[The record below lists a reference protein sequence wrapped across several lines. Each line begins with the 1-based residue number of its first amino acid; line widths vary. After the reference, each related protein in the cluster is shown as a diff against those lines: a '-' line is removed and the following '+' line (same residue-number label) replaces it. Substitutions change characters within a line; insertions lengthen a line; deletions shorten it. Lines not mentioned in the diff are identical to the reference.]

1 MREQGHGFVI
11 KSDGSL
17 WIFGGSVSGIHYNDV
32 WNSTDGATWTL
43 VNSSVAWE
51 NRSYFQSL
59 ISSDNIMWVIGGEN
73 RSLDNM
79 SKGDVWNSSNGAD
92 WKIVNE
98 TAISARRDFA
108 AVVRRQ

>member
-1 MREQGHGFVI
+1 MGASTASASWYARAGHGFVI

-79 SKGDVWNSSNGAD
+79 SKG
-92 WKIVNE
+92 
-98 TAISARRDFA
+98 RR
-108 AVVRRQ
+108 VELK